1 MPGQVLVTVSMTVG
15 TGSWR
20 GFQDGA
26 AAEAKFSG
34 GIYGMLCLPDG
45 CVLVADTG
53 NNRIRLLSA
62 DLQEVSTVAGDGEEG
77 HRDGAA
83 AQARFNGPAGLA
95 LLPYGRVLVGDG
107 EYCNHCIRLLSA
119 DLQEV
124 STLTI
129 DGVDNLSS
137 FLPLPDGRVLVAG
150 DCRIRVLEGLVAAMG
165 SKPAAKPPKKKK
177 TKRALAGGASAS
189 SSGGAP
195 GPALKRVRSGPGPSS
210 AAAAASSSS
219 SSSSSASSEDEA
231 EGGSAAAAALDVVE
245 PLV

>member
-1 MPGQVLVTVSMTVG
+1 M
-15 TGSWR
+15 
-20 GFQDGA
+20 
-26 AAEAKFSG
+26 FSG
-34 GIYGMLCLPDG
+34 YIAAMLCLLD
-45 CVLVADTG
+45 
-53 NNRIRLLSA
+53 
-62 DLQEVSTVAGDGEEG
+62 
-77 HRDGAA
+77 
-83 AQARFNGPAGLA
+83 
-95 LLPYGRVLVGDG
+95 GRVLVMDNF
-107 EYCNHCIRLLSA
+107 NHRIRLLSA

-129 DGVDNLSS
+129 DGEDDYDS

-150 DCRIRVLEGLVAAMG
+150 DRRIRVLEGLVAAMG

-195 GPALKRVRSGPGPSS
+195 GPALKRVRSGAGASS
-210 AAAAASSSS
+210 AAAAASFS
-219 SSSSSASSEDEA
+219 SSSSSASSKDEDEDEA